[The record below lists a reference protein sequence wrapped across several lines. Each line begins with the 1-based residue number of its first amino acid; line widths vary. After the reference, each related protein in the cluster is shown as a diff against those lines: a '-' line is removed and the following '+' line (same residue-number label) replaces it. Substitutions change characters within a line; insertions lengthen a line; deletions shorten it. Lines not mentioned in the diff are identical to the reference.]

1 MSVMESIRRSTD
13 STAMRL
19 VFGAIVLVF
28 IFWGI
33 GGSGGSGVV
42 VAEVG
47 GVMITDSEMNRAVRV
62 AARGESL
69 DDKGVKQLSG
79 QVLEGLI
86 VEEMLRQE
94 ARAIGL
100 EVSDEEVARQLL
112 REPGFQDKDGKF
124 SEKQMELAL
133 RSSGLKRGQFEE
145 QTRDELLRRKL
156 QTVVAS
162 GVIVTDAEVESMIA
176 EQLTGMRAKWVL
188 LSDAALQASVTVTD
202 DDVKRKL
209 SEEEKL
215 VREQYDR
222 ELNTRWTREKKSR
235 VSKIS
240 LRRELAEGAL
250 SDVELRKKADEILA
264 EAKAGADFSGLARR
278 YSEDLT
284 AVNGGVLGAMS
295 EVQLGPVAGPAVALA
310 GANSLTPVLE
320 VDGAFEIFAVGEV
333 TEAEVTSWEAAR
345 DIIAREQLQLE
356 KLPAFAEAAA
366 ARVLDGW
373 KATGAPPAEVL
384 AELRVE
390 AVESGPFPPAQPR
403 LPGAGTSEAL
413 NADLAKATATGL
425 LPVVYQ
431 ATNGRLILEITE
443 IEKPD
448 PESLKMFAEMGRAQL
463 ERERQ
468 VDAIDR
474 WLKDLRTRHKV
485 VQHYKP

>member
-19 VFGAIVLVF
+19 IFGAIVLVF

-47 GVMITDSEMNRAVRV
+47 TVMITDSELNRAVRG
-62 AARGESL
+62 ASRGDSL
-69 DDKGVKQLSG
+69 DDKGVKELSG
-79 QVLEGLI
+79 QVLESLI
-86 VEEMLRQE
+86 VAELLRQE
-94 ARAIGL
+94 AQDLGL
-100 EVSDEEVARQLL
+100 EVSDEEVARELL
-112 REPGFQDKDGKF
+112 RQPAFQDKDGKF

-156 QTVVAS
+156 QNIVVS
-162 GVIVTDAEVESMIA
+162 GVVVSDAEVSAMMA
-176 EQLTGMRAKWVL
+176 QQLTGMSARWVL
-188 LSDAALQASVTVTD
+188 LSDAALQASVPVSAD
-202 DDVKRKL
+202 ELQRKL

-222 ELNTRWTREKKSR
+222 ELNSRWTREKKATIA
-235 VSKIS
+235 KIS
-240 LRRELAEGAL
+240 LRRDLAEGSL
-250 SDVELRKKADEILA
+250 SDVELRQKADAILA
-264 EAKAGADFSGLARR
+264 EAKAGADFSALARK

-284 AVNGGVLGAMS
+284 AVNGGQLGAMS
-295 EVQLGPVAGPAVALA
+295 EVQLGPVAGPAVSLA
-310 GANSLTPVLE
+310 GPNSFTPVLE
-320 VDGAFEIFAVGEV
+320 VAGAFEIFQVMGV

-345 DIIAREQLQLE
+345 ETIAREQLQAE
-356 KLPAFAEAAA
+356 KLSAHADAAA
-366 ARVLDGW
+366 ARVLEGW

-390 AVESGPFPPAQPR
+390 AVESGPFPPSQPR

-413 NADLAKATATGL
+413 NQALSKMTAPGL
-425 LPVVYQ
+425 LPMVYQ
-431 ATNGRLILEITE
+431 ATNGRLIVEVTE
-443 IEKPD
+443 LDQPD
-448 PESLKMFAEMGRAQL
+448 PETLKMFSEMGRAQL

-468 VDAIDR
+468 EGAIDR
-474 WLKDLRTRHKV
+474 WLKDLRSRHRV